1 MGSNVGTERDEA
13 GGAVTQ
19 VIAGRR
25 THRLMTADRGADT
38 GGPGRDFP
46 LRHNQDGGTGTVEID
61 DSVIDPVTGAFSRA
75 SLLPRLQA
83 ELSRVGRAGGSCS
96 LFLFD
101 VDFFKT
107 VNDVYGHLRGDE
119 VLRQMAERVQ
129 HTVRAHDALFRF
141 GGDEF
146 VVLLPDT
153 EHADA
158 VQLALRLI
166 DQMKESEFP
175 GDPPLRLSIS
185 LGVATYPE
193 DGTDSTALIASA
205 DRRNYAAKR
214 RGRAGV
220 VADDGGD
227 AVERDDAGGS
237 RMWQR
242 DTAVAAVHDF
252 LTRLTSEGTGALR
265 VKGQPGVGHTRFL
278 EEVSRLATMRGL
290 AVVEIGADSEADD
303 RARHER
309 GGGYQRGSVPL
320 PDPRPGQGVLL
331 VADLDA
337 GPKVTPTLARWAEE
351 GALPQPLGLAYA
363 ATDLAAG
370 PTPGGL
376 PVLQTAELSPWSPAT
391 LRIWLRAAL
400 RGEPSR
406 TLTNWFSKQTGGLP
420 AAAVRELERLRV
432 RNGLTPTDNGG
443 WTLSPVL
450 LGRPRRQVRLPAQLT
465 ALLGREEETRHVTRL
480 LTQTRLVTLVGPG
493 GVGKTRLSMALARSL
508 ADDYD
513 DGVVFVPLADTD
525 AAEQVVVA
533 IAQALGVGDVPDSS
547 PLECVIDH
555 LAEAS
560 LLLVLDNLE
569 HVLDAGPMI
578 GQLLA
583 AAPSISVIVTSREP
597 VSIYG
602 EQVYR
607 VPPLSLPDLAAL
619 PADEAGVERILGTS
633 PAVALFDQRAR
644 AVNPDFTLTPETLP
658 AVAELCHR
666 LDGLPLA
673 IELTAAR
680 ADRMTPPELLAHL
693 GHHLEALG
701 AGPRDRPQR
710 QQTLRGAIDW
720 SIALLDP
727 HDQHLFATFG
737 AFGGGCTADAALT
750 VAGWSSSDLD
760 ERDLALK
767 AVTQRLEN
775 LATKSLVLVDFDP
788 DGQARYRMLRT
799 IHSYAVVRLSIAG
812 AETARDLHLAHFQG
826 FAARSGQGMAGPDQ
840 AEWAARLQLEYP
852 NMRAAMS
859 WALER
864 GRGPAAADVCGG
876 LWRYWRNGEHI
887 REGREWLERIL
898 ARRGLDD
905 EVRLGLL
912 YPAAVLAATQD
923 DAAAASRLGRDGLR
937 LAEALGDRRAA
948 AQAHNIL
955 GVSEL
960 TVGRYDEAGDHFR
973 YSLAVWRE
981 LDEPPGMAIALG
993 NLAKVS
999 LRLGAVD
1006 AAGDHIDQCLA
1017 LERAAG
1023 NRRGILLGLECLAEV
1038 LLARADLTGARAIAS
1053 EGLALAREL
1062 GDVFGEAMALHQ
1074 LGLAEL
1080 ATGNE
1085 AEALRLFLAALERR
1099 HEVGDRDD
1107 LAVSLE
1113 AVAETTVD
1121 AQPRLAVRL
1130 AAAAHA
1136 LRQRLRLA
1144 APADIEPRRRSLIAS
1159 AKALIGERD
1168 FAREWAAGRSAP
1180 LDLVV
1185 DHALDEATPDA
1196 AS

>member
-1 MGSNVGTERDEA
+1 
-13 GGAVTQ
+13 
-19 VIAGRR
+19 
-25 THRLMTADRGADT
+25 
-38 GGPGRDFP
+38 
-46 LRHNQDGGTGTVEID
+46 VEIE
-61 DSVIDPVTGAFSRA
+61 DSVIDTVTGAFSRA

-83 ELSRVGRAGGSCS
+83 ELSRVARSGGSCS

-107 VNDVYGHLRGDE
+107 VNDVYGHLRGDD
-119 VLRQMAERVQ
+119 VLRQLAERVQ
-129 HTVRAHDALFRF
+129 QTVRGHDALFRY

-153 EHADA
+153 GHADA
-158 VQLALRLI
+158 VQLALRLT
-166 DQMKESEFP
+166 DQIKAGEFA
-175 GDPPLRLSIS
+175 GEPPLRLSIS
-185 LGVATYPE
+185 LGVATYPD
-193 DGTDSTALIASA
+193 DGTDATALLASA

-220 VADDGGD
+220 VADDGGSD
-227 AVERDDAGGS
+227 AEDSGGGS
-237 RMWQR
+237 RLWQR
-242 DTAVAAVHDF
+242 DAEVAAVHDY
-252 LTRLTSEGTGALR
+252 LTRLMSEGTGALP

-278 EEVSRLATMRGL
+278 EEVSRLARMRGL
-290 AVVEIGADSEADD
+290 TVVPIGADPVSPPQA
-303 RARHER
+303 
-309 GGGYQRGSVPL
+309 P
-320 PDPRPGQGVLL
+320 PGQGVLV

-337 GPKVTPTLARWAEE
+337 VARVGPTLARWAEE
-351 GALPQPLGLAYA
+351 GPLPKPLGLAYA
-363 ATDLAAG
+363 ASDLAAAS
-370 PTPGGL
+370 PPGAM
-376 PVLQTAELSPWSPAT
+376 PVLQTVELSPWSPAT

-406 TLTNWFSKQTGGLP
+406 TLTNWFAKQTGGLP
-420 AAAVRELERLRV
+420 AAAVRELDRLRM
-432 RNGLTPTDNGG
+432 RNGVTPTDNNGG
-443 WTLSPVL
+443 WTLSPVF

-465 ALLGREEETRHVTRL
+465 AFVGREEESRHVARML
-480 LTQTRLVTLVGPG
+480 NQTRLVTLVGPG
-493 GVGKTRLSMALARSL
+493 GVGKTRLAMALARSL
-508 ADDYD
+508 ADDFD
-513 DGVVFVPLADTD
+513 DGVIFVPLADTD

-533 IAQALGVGDVPDSS
+533 IAQALGVGDVPDTS
-547 PLECVIDH
+547 PLDTIVDH

-597 VSIYG
+597 VAIYG

-607 VPPLSLPDLAAL
+607 VPPLPLPDLATL
-619 PADEAGVERILGTS
+619 PADEAGVGRVLGAS

-644 AVNPDFTLTPETLP
+644 AANADFVLTPENLS

-680 ADRMTPPELLAHL
+680 SDRMTAPELLAHL
-693 GHHLEALG
+693 RNHLDAIGE
-701 AGPRDRPQR
+701 GPRDRPQR

-720 SIALLDP
+720 SLALLDP
-727 HDQHLFATFG
+727 DEQHLFATFG
-737 AFGGGCTADAALT
+737 AFVGGCTAEAALA
-750 VAGWSSSDLD
+750 VAGWSPADAGD
-760 ERDLALK
+760 HDLALK
-767 AVTQRLEN
+767 GVTQRLDN
-775 LATKSLVLVDFDP
+775 LATKSLILVDVDP
-788 DGQARYRMLRT
+788 DGQSRYRMLRT
-799 IHSYAVVRLSIAG
+799 VHSYAVVKLSIAG
-812 AETARDLHLAHFQG
+812 AEPARDLHLDYYRG
-826 FAARSGQGMAGPDQ
+826 FAVRSGTGMAGPEQ
-840 AEWAARLQLEYP
+840 AEWAARLQMEYP
-852 NMRAAMS
+852 NMRAAMN

-864 GRGPAAADVCGG
+864 GRGEAAAEVCDG

-898 ARRGLDD
+898 ARRGLSDP
-905 EVRLGLL
+905 VRLGLL

-923 DAAAASRLGRDGLR
+923 DATASSRLGRDGLR
-937 LAEALGDRRAA
+937 LAETLGDRRAA

-981 LDEPPGMAIALG
+981 LDVPPGMAIALG

-999 LRLGAVD
+999 LRLGEAE
-1006 AAGDHIDQCLA
+1006 AARDHIDQCLA

-1038 LLARADLTGARAIAS
+1038 LLTRADLAGARAIAG
-1053 EGLALAREL
+1053 EGLVLAREL

-1080 ATGNE
+1080 GAGNR

-1121 AQPRLAVRL
+1121 SQPRLAVRL

-1144 APADIEPRRRSLIAS
+1144 TPADSEPRRRALVAS
-1159 AKALIGERD
+1159 ARGVLGERD
-1168 FAREWAAGRSAP
+1168 FAREWQAGRAAP

-1185 DHALDEATPDA
+1185 DHALDEASSA
-1196 AS
+1196 